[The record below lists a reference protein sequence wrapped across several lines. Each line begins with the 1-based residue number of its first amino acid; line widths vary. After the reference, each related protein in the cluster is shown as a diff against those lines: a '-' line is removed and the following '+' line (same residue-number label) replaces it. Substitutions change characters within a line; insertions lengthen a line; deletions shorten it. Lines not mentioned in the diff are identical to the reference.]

1 MRGASARN
9 WVALAPFVLIACAAA
24 LALGVIARGSG
35 EPVNALWLLTAATCV
50 YILAYRFYG
59 RFIAR
64 RVLQID
70 PSRPTPAVRRADG
83 LDYVPTDR
91 FMTFGHHFAAIAGA
105 GPLVGPVLAAQ
116 LGYLP
121 GMLWILVG
129 VVVAGAVQDMVVL
142 FLSTRR
148 DGLSLGRIA
157 RDELGAVAGTVISL
171 GLLLIMIILLA
182 VLALVVVKALAES
195 PWGTFTVFATMPIAV
210 LMGLYGRFFRPGRPL
225 EIALLGAV
233 LLMVSV
239 VLGGHVAQDPA
250 LAAWFTFDAATLAL
264 MLIGYGIIASLLPV
278 WLLLAPRDYL
288 SSFLKLGTIL
298 LLAVGLIFTAP
309 SLQMPA
315 VTPFIDGSGPV
326 FAGSLFPFLFIT
338 IACGAVSG
346 FHALI
351 ASGTTPKMI
360 ASEGDIPLVGFGG
373 MLAESFVAMMALIAA
388 TILHP
393 GLYFAINSPAAL
405 IGTDAA
411 TAAATISQWGYA
423 IDAATLLDSAKAVGE
438 HTLLSRTGGGP
449 TLAVGISEILS
460 ALGGPDS
467 MKAFW
472 YHFAI
477 LFEALFILTTVDAG
491 TRVARFMI
499 QDFGGTVSPWF
510 GDTTRFAPGALATAL
525 AAGSWG
531 YLLYQGAIDPLGGI
545 NSLWPL
551 FGIANQMLAVIAL
564 LTCTVAILRSSRRR
578 YWWVTGVPALALTVI
593 TLTAG
598 VMKLFAADPR
608 VGFLSHAA
616 SLDPA
621 KTGPATAAMLRGDYT
636 NAVLTAVLILVV
648 LVAAAS
654 SLRGALRILRG
665 DDGQPVTTAHG

>member
-1 MRGASARN
+1 MIVVLAGA
-9 WVALAPFVLIACAAA
+9 VALAF
-24 LALGVIARGSG
+24 GVVATAGG
-35 EPVNALWLLTAATCV
+35 ERVNALWLLTAASCV

-64 RVLQID
+64 RVLRID
-70 PSRPTPAVRRADG
+70 ASRPTPAVRHADG

-121 GMLWILVG
+121 GALWILVG

-157 RDELGAVAGTVISL
+157 RDELGATAGTVISL

-210 LMGLYGRFFRPGRPL
+210 LMGLYGRYFRPGRPL
-225 EIALLGAV
+225 EIALLGAA
-233 LLMVSV
+233 LLILSV
-239 VLGGHVAQDPA
+239 IGGGHIAQDAA
-250 LAAWFTFDAATLAL
+250 LAAWFTFDAPTLAL
-264 MLIGYGIIASLLPV
+264 LLIGYGIIASLLPV

-288 SSFLKLGTIL
+288 SSFLKLGTIG
-298 LLAVGLIFTAP
+298 LLAIGLIVTAP
-309 SLQMPA
+309 LLQMPP
-315 VTPFIDGSGPV
+315 VSRFIDGTGPV
-326 FAGSLFPFLFIT
+326 FAGNVFPFLFIT

-351 ASGTTPKMI
+351 ASGTTPKII
-360 ASEGDIPLVGFGG
+360 ASEADIPLVGFGG

-388 TILHP
+388 TILQP

-405 IGTDAA
+405 IGSDAA
-411 TAAATISQWGYA
+411 TAAATITQWGYA
-423 IDAATLLDSAKAVGE
+423 IDADALVQAAKAVGE
-438 HTLLSRTGGGP
+438 HTLLSRTGGAP
-449 TLAVGISEILS
+449 TLAVGMSEILS
-460 ALGGPDS
+460 SMGGPES

-499 QDFGGTVSPWF
+499 QDFGGTIAPWF
-510 GDTTRFAPGALATAL
+510 GETNRFAPSALATGI
-525 AAGSWG
+525 AAGAWG
-531 YLLYQGAIDPLGGI
+531 YLLYQGSIDPLGGI

-551 FGIANQMLAVIAL
+551 FGIANQMLAAIAL
-564 LTCTVAILRSSRRR
+564 LTCTVALVRSARRA

-593 TLTAG
+593 TLVAG
-598 VMKLFAADPR
+598 ATKLFASDPR
-608 VGFLSHAA
+608 VGFLAHAH
-616 SLDPA
+616 SLA
-621 KTGPATAAMLRGDYT
+621 GAPATAATRQLIRSDYT
-636 NAVLTAVLILVV
+636 NATLTAVLIAVV
-648 LVAAAS
+648 LVAAGAS
-654 SLRGALRILRG
+654 ALAVWRAIGRASTLEFG
-665 DDGQPVTTAHG
+665 PATA